1 MRRCVGASSS
11 ARMPFNSGYQA
22 TDRRWSCSSGKS
34 ANYIWTGHDL
44 SESVKEWECSSLLTD
59 VLITTARPTPSPGLL
74 RNPGHASDDGRTTG
88 VYPSRAVSLQT
99 VGHPRLDSEPRGD
112 EPTGPV
118 PARPALSAL
127 RRATGSEVDV
137 TSGRLRADRRCGCR
151 GGRWP

>member
-1 MRRCVGASSS
+1 MFIWKG
-11 ARMPFNSGYQA
+11 
-22 TDRRWSCSSGKS
+22 
-34 ANYIWTGHDL
+34 ANYIWIRHEL
-44 SESVKEWECSSLLTD
+44 SESVKSGAQRSSLLTD
-59 VLITTARPTPSPGLL
+59 VLITTARTTPSSGLL
-74 RNPGHASDDGRTTG
+74 RNPGHASDDGRMTG

-127 RRATGSEVDV
+127 RRATGSEADV